1 MRAQTSIVQSG
12 MPLFSTMPDQAASNN
27 TESLT
32 LDKFHPNTLHMTPRK
47 PPGAILSLLPTTWLP
62 YAQLMRL
69 DRPWGVLAFYVPYLV
84 GLCMAGCMSSSTIS
98 PFVLIK
104 SSVVLFGWCILN
116 RGWQCAW
123 NDNMDQDYDRQVAR
137 CRSRPIARGAVST
150 AQAHVFTVALYA
162 ASVVYLWYFT
172 CTSSPSLAAGTL
184 ATSTFTT
191 TSSQQGILSTH
202 EQQRLL
208 VCDVI
213 VASVPAVV
221 YPLGKRFTNYPQLI
235 LGVLFSLAIPMAAHF
250 VRVDPFSTLQHTSA
264 TLCACAANALWTMTY
279 DTIYAHQDIAD
290 DVQAGVRSMA
300 VQFRDS
306 TKLLC
311 TVLSVGQVGLLV
323 KAGVDMGLGEWY
335 FVVTCAGTAVALGA
349 MVGLVDLKRP
359 ESCAWW
365 FKMDFMFVGSAVCG
379 GWLVEYVVARM
390 AAGGRI

>member
-1 MRAQTSIVQSG
+1 MRAQTSIVECETLSRSA
-12 MPLFSTMPDQAASNN
+12 MLYQAANNN
-27 TESLT
+27 TKSST
-32 LDKFHPNTLHMTPRK
+32 LDTFHANTLHMTPSK

-69 DRPWGVLAFYVPYLV
+69 DRPWGALAFYVPYLV
-84 GLCMAGCMSSSTIS
+84 GLCMAGCMSSSTIPPS
-98 PFVLIK
+98 LLIK

-123 NDNMDQDYDRQVAR
+123 NDNMDQEYDRQVGR

-150 AQAHVFTVALYA
+150 AQAHVFTVALYV
-162 ASVVYLWYFT
+162 ASLVYLWYFT
-172 CTSSPSLAAGTL
+172 CTSSTPFATGTL
-184 ATSTFTT
+184 ATSTLTT

-202 EQQRLL
+202 DQRRLL
-208 VCDVI
+208 VCDVL

-250 VRVDPFSTLQHTSA
+250 VRVDPFSTPQHASA
-264 TLCACAANALWTMTY
+264 TLCACAANALWTITY
-279 DTIYAHQDIAD
+279 DTIYAHQDVAD

-349 MVGLVDLKRP
+349 MVGLVDLKKP
-359 ESCAWW
+359 ESCARW
-365 FKMDFMFVGSAVCG
+365 FKMDFMFVGGAVCG
-379 GWLVEYVVARM
+379 GWLAEYVVARM